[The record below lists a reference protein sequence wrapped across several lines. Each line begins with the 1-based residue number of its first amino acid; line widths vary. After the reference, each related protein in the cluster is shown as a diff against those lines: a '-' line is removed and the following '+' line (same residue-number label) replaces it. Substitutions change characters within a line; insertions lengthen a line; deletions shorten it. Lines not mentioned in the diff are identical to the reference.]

1 MVVAIRNMP
10 IISNV
15 AFKLKIKASDDGRVY
30 ALPFTLSPSD
40 LDEIWFAGCSKP
52 AVYYDMVDRQ
62 LFVIVE
68 MNGKEVFLVAQMRI
82 PRYKCGSKIQRV
94 LPFGVI
100 PNKRYTATVIEDK
113 IVDWLKE
120 EATEKKEDKSEGS
133 KNQSKPCLE
142 ERAYHDTDIYSP
154 CLESI
159 MLWVIWF
166 LNNAAC
172 FQGHVL
178 RQLKDIGMFSTD
190 ERLQQLLLE
199 IESSHILI
207 YLSQQGKGW
216 LAEAVRLV
224 YHFGG
229 KLLPYYGETRSE
241 ILIRSLVRKEAAIVH
256 SCVKTA

>member
-1 MVVAIRNMP
+1 MVVVIRNMP

-15 AFKLKIKASDDGRVY
+15 AFELKTIQTDDGRVY
-30 ALPFTLSPSD
+30 AVPFTLSPSD
-40 LDEIWFAGCSKP
+40 VGEIWFTGCSEP

-62 LFVIVE
+62 LYVIAE
-68 MNGKEVFLVAQMRI
+68 LNGKEVFLVVQLRI
-82 PRYKCGSKIQRV
+82 PRYKCGNKIQRV

-120 EATEKKEDKSEGS
+120 EVTEKKEDKSERS

-154 CLESI
+154 CLESV

-166 LNNAAC
+166 LNNAGC

-178 RQLKDIGMFSTD
+178 RQLKDIGMYSTD
-190 ERLQQLLLE
+190 EKLQQLLLE

-207 YLSQQGKGW
+207 YLSRQGKGW

-229 KLLPYYGETRSE
+229 KLLPYYGKTRSE
-241 ILIRSLVRKEAAIVH
+241 NLIRLLVHKEEAVVH
-256 SCVKTA
+256 SCVKVV